1 MKLGLMRMILCA
13 VGTMVLSPL
22 GVVLVRG
29 QAGGPEQK
37 PLVAED
43 AFKNIQVL
51 RGLTVNEFMET
62 MGFFSASLNANCTYC
77 HGDDSGG
84 NWAKYAEDTP
94 LKQTARRMVLT
105 MNAINKAEFGG
116 ERKVTCY
123 TCHRFSNH
131 PKVSPN
137 LSEQYSTPAPEE
149 PDLITA
155 QAPGQPSAD
164 QILDKYIQALGG
176 AQRLSAITSFTAKGT
191 FQAYDDPEKRPAEV
205 YAKAPGERTTIMHAP
220 SGDSTTSCDGRT
232 GWSAAPET
240 DKPVPV
246 VPLTGGDLD
255 SAKIDAGMSFPAR
268 IKQIFSKWVVGF
280 PFVIN
285 DRDVNVVQGTSPG
298 GTIVKLYFDK
308 QTSLLL
314 RMVRYTELPIGFIST
329 QTDFS
334 DYREVAGV
342 KMPFKWTLTWIDGRS
357 IFEMNQVVANVPI
370 DAAKFDR
377 PAPPVPA
384 VP

>member
-1 MKLGLMRMILCA
+1 MKLGLKRMILCA
-13 VGTMVLSPL
+13 VGTTVLSPL

-29 QAGGPEQK
+29 QTGGTEQK
-37 PLVAED
+37 PAVAED

-105 MNAINKAEFGG
+105 MNAINNAEFGG

-123 TCHRFSNH
+123 TCHRSANR
-131 PKVSPN
+131 PKVTPN

-149 PDLITA
+149 PEQITA
-155 QAPGQPSAD
+155 QAPGQASAD

-176 AQRLSAITSFTAKGT
+176 TQRLAAITSITAKGT

-220 SGDSTTSCDGRT
+220 SGDSTTSCDGRS

-246 VPLTGGDLD
+246 VPLTGSDLD
-255 SAKIDAGMSFPAR
+255 SAKIDAQMSFPGR
-268 IKQIFSKWVVGF
+268 IKQLFSKWVVGF

-308 QTSLLL
+308 QTSLLV

-342 KMPFKWTLTWIDGRS
+342 KMPYKWTLTWIDGRS
-357 IFEMNQVVANVPI
+357 IFEMNQVVANAPI
-370 DAAKFDR
+370 DAAKFAR